1 MKLPASDSGRSDDVR
16 TNFVTITFK
25 AGVLTIA
32 PMSPRLGEHEAVS
45 ISADL
50 RPAMARCMKRL
61 RVVVI
66 DMAEV
71 TMMTSYGMAM
81 CVEIRNTADS
91 LGVRTVV
98 CGLRPEL
105 EDMFR
110 MLKVSRLF
118 TITHNAA
125 ELASAVAA

>member
-1 MKLPASDSGRSDDVR
+1 MSPSKSDPSRNPDVR

-25 AGVLTIA
+25 SGVLTIA
-32 PMSPRLGEHEAVS
+32 PMSPRMGEHESTS

-61 RVVVI
+61 RVVVL
-66 DMAEV
+66 DLTEV
-71 TMMTSYGMAM
+71 TMMTSYGMGV
-81 CVEIRNTADS
+81 CVEIRNTADA

-118 TITHNAA
+118 TITHDEA
-125 ELASAVAA
+125 ELATALAA